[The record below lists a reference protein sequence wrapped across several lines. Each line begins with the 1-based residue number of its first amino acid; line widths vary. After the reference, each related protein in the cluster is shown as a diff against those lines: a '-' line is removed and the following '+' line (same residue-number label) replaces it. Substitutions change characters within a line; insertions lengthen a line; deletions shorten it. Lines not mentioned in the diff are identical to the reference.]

1 MFEYFCTKNLVVF
14 VALFM
19 VDKTCSA
26 PGPEKVD
33 NSVRAATAT
42 EANSDENQDAGDAN
56 WNKDCGLLKLVICV
70 RDVHGCTHFQ
80 GRGSHN
86 EVPSCPKSSRD
97 CWKKS
102 MKSTYG
108 ICLPRISGLK

>member
-33 NSVRAATAT
+33 NSVRATTAT
-42 EANSDENQDAGDAN
+42 EANSDEDQDTGDTN
-56 WNKDCGLLKLVICV
+56 WNEDCGLLKLVICV
-70 RDVHGCTHFQ
+70 YLMSMTSLTSKEEVLTTKFPV
-80 GRGSHN
+80 
-86 EVPSCPKSSRD
+86 VPSHPA
-97 CWKKS
+97 
-102 MKSTYG
+102 TVG
-108 ICLPRISGLK
+108 

>member
-1 MFEYFCTKNLVVF
+1 LYNSDEMFEYFCTKNLVVF

-56 WNKDCGLLKLVICV
+56 SKEEVLTTKFPVIP
-70 RDVHGCTHFQ
+70 
-80 GRGSHN
+80 SHPAT
-86 EVPSCPKSSRD
+86 V
-97 CWKKS
+97 
-102 MKSTYG
+102 G
-108 ICLPRISGLK
+108 